1 METVLIREPHR
12 SFATFIIHVHW
23 IAANYTMS
31 IFPPFFWQVWGKF
44 FAALDNFSSEHQLL
58 LQSQCIK
65 QRVFILL
72 INAIT
77 LDIKEKKIDRSVALN
92 IILQLCELIESFIL
106 IIHPSTSTDEGT
118 CTCVLV
124 NVSLSLSLSLSLSP
138 PFSLSPLLPLPFN
151 ASTRDIETWE
161 NGLGTWLK

>member
-1 METVLIREPHR
+1 MYLN
-12 SFATFIIHVHW
+12 FG
-23 IAANYTMS
+23 
-31 IFPPFFWQVWGKF
+31 QVWGKF

-106 IIHPSTSTDEGT
+106 IIHPSTSTDDGNQ
-118 CTCVLV
+118 L
-124 NVSLSLSLSLSLSP
+124 SFSLFLSLFLSLPLSLSLSP
-138 PFSLSPLLPLPFN
+138 LSLCFLLVDAHIL
-151 ASTRDIETWE
+151 T
-161 NGLGTWLK
+161 